1 MAKRILFQVIALLIM
16 AGSALGVD
24 TPQIDLG
31 SASGVKGSTVTIPVT
46 LTNINGISISAIG
59 MDIGYDTSVLENP
72 NATIG
77 PAGSAA
83 GKSVVKSNPSSGIFR
98 MGVVGLNNTVIGNGI
113 VAYVAFTIKTTASTG
128 STPLTNTPSAS
139 DPDGNSL
146 TVSGLDNAVTVT
158 ESPSDQFTLSVN
170 KSGTGDGTITS
181 SPKGINCGSN
191 CSEAFSKSTKPK
203 KVTLKIKA
211 DANSTFLGWGGACQA
226 SGTKTSCK
234 LPMDSDKNVTASFG
248 LPDISVSPT
257 LNDFGDVA
265 VKQSSGPVAFTM
277 QNNGT
282 GNLKVTN
289 MKIIGT
295 DAKMFKIKGSCKKT
309 ISSGGSCQ
317 FTVTFKPT
325 SAGSKTATLQIIS
338 NDPDMAAIGIPLSGT
353 GM

>member
-1 MAKRILFQVIALLIM
+1 MTKRIIFQMIALLIM

-31 SASGVKGSTVTIPVT
+31 AASGVKGATVTMPVT
-46 LTNINGISISAIG
+46 LTNVGGISISAIG

-83 GKSVVKSNPSSGIFR
+83 GKNTIKSNPSSEIFR
-98 MGVVGLNNTVIGNGI
+98 IGVVGLNNTVIGNGI
-113 VAYVAFTIKTTASTG
+113 VAYVTFTIKATASTG

-146 TVSGLDNAVTVT
+146 IVSGLDNSVTVT
-158 ESPSDQFTLSVN
+158 ESPSDQFTLSLN

-181 SPKGINCGSN
+181 SPKGINCGSD
-191 CSEAFSKSTKPK
+191 CSETFPKSTKPK
-203 KVTLKIKA
+203 KVTLKLKP
-211 DANSTFLGWGGACQA
+211 DAYSTFLGWGGDCQA

-234 LPMDSDKNVTASFG
+234 LTMNSDKNVTASFG

-257 LNDFGDVA
+257 SNDFGDVT
-265 VKQSSGPVAFTM
+265 VKQSSSPVTFTI

-282 GNLKVTN
+282 GNLKASN
-289 MKIIGT
+289 IKIIGT
-295 DAKMFKIKGSCKKT
+295 DAKMFKIKGSCKKA

-325 SAGSKTATLQIIS
+325 SAGSKYSTLQIIS
-338 NDPDMAAIGIPLSGT
+338 NDPDTGIIGIPLSGT
-353 GM
+353 GI